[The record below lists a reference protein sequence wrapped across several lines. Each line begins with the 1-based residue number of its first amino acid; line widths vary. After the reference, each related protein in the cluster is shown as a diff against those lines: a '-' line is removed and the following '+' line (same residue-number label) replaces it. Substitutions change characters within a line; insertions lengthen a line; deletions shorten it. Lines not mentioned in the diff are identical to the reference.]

1 MFSFLK
7 MMYSGMIIMRS
18 VESQTDVNVAKRIFE
33 SAIVRKMIRKMMIM
47 SIEKVP
53 KQAMSFDVDLSLLS
67 LIDEAAL
74 WA

>member
-1 MFSFLK
+1 
-7 MMYSGMIIMRS
+7 MIIMRS

-33 SAIVRKMIRKMMIM
+33 SAIVRKMIRKTMIM

-53 KQAMSFDVDLSLLS
+53 KKAMSFDVDLSLLS